1 MPESSF
7 QNVVAADCLPDL
19 FIVHLQ
25 GFLASLIEQGYA
37 DETARWKV
45 KRITDFGQWLKQ
57 KGVAVADLDE
67 VLCGGISQAPAPR
80 AQGRFKNPP
89 AVSRSAAKAERG
101 SSSKSAL

>member
-1 MPESSF
+1 MLESSF
-7 QNVVAADCLPDL
+7 QNLVAVDCLPDPL
-19 FIVHLQ
+19 VVQLQ
-25 GFLASLIEQGYA
+25 RFTASLIEQGYA
-37 DETARWKV
+37 DETVQWKV
-45 KRITDFGQWLKQ
+45 KRVTDFGQWLKQ

-80 AQGRFKNPP
+80 AQGRFKNSP